1 VSNESH
7 KPGTTARTRYV
18 PVFSIEPEAS
28 RTFLQMLCGKD
39 ADHGETVV
47 EDATL
52 YLEAIAGENA
62 HAAAIKESLKKADA
76 AILLVRFLDTLSINQ
91 LREIYQSLPNETF
104 LPRSL
109 LIFRQKGE
117 VEFKMSCS
125 NCGQKLWVRDADAG
139 RAGRCPHCKKTF
151 VLPSQAANVRNLLEL
166 PSAVSVAY
174 VSQGNMQSCTH
185 AVTELIGKIWD
196 RETALKSQTIRVQI
210 PPEETSPGVA

>member
-1 VSNESH
+1 MTNGNS
-7 KPGTTARTRYV
+7 KPGTTSRTRYV

-28 RTFLQMLCGKD
+28 RGFLQMLCGKEVD
-39 ADHGETVV
+39 RGETVV

-91 LREIYQSLPNETF
+91 LREIYQSLPDENF

-117 VEFKMSCS
+117 VEFKMSCAS
-125 NCGQKLWVRDADAG
+125 CGQKLDRSAPFKTMARNATMKYLAG
-139 RAGRCPHCKKTF
+139 TTNVTAWIAAGM
-151 VLPSQAANVRNLLEL
+151 LA
-166 PSAVSVAY
+166 
-174 VSQGNMQSCTH
+174 
-185 AVTELIGKIWD
+185 IGK
-196 RETALKSQTIRVQI
+196 TN
-210 PPEETSPGVA
+210 PERIIVGRNETSTAS